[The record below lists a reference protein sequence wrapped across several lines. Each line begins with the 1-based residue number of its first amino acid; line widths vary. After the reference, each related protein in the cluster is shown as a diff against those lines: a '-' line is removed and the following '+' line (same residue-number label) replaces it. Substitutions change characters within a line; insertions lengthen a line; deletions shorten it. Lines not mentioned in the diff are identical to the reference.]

1 MIIKV
6 KNLSKNFLDGK
17 KTLNVLNNISFDVK
31 EGEIVTIKGPS
42 GSGKST
48 LLSILGTL
56 DHADSGEIFINNQS
70 LSEAIDLNRL
80 RNLNIGFVFQF
91 HNLIPEL
98 SLEENVCMPKMISK
112 EKIDKHKIKELFKI
126 FELEDRMKSFP
137 NDLSGGEKQRV
148 AVMRAIVNNPS
159 IVIADEP
166 TGNLDK
172 ENAIKMIALF
182 KKLNTKNN
190 LTFIIATHDEEI
202 FDIGHSQYILDGGDL
217 KKYKYLTL
225 CHTY

>member
-17 KTLNVLNNISFDVK
+17 KNLNVLNNISFDVK

-217 KKYKYLTL
+217 KKI
-225 CHTY
+225 

>member
-17 KTLNVLNNISFDVK
+17 KNLNVLNDISFDVK

-217 KKYKYLTL
+217 KKI
-225 CHTY
+225 

>member
-70 LSEAIDLNRL
+70 LIEVIDLNRL

-172 ENAIKMIALF
+172 ENAIKMITLF

-217 KKYKYLTL
+217 KKI
-225 CHTY
+225 

>member
-70 LSEAIDLNRL
+70 LSEAIDLNRM

-202 FDIGHSQYILDGGDL
+202 FDIGHSKYILDGGDFE
-217 KKYKYLTL
+217 KI
-225 CHTY
+225 

>member
-70 LSEAIDLNRL
+70 LSEAVDLNRM

-217 KKYKYLTL
+217 KKI
-225 CHTY
+225 

>member
-70 LSEAIDLNRL
+70 LSEVIDLNRL

-172 ENAIKMIALF
+172 ENAIKMITLF

-217 KKYKYLTL
+217 KKI
-225 CHTY
+225 

>member
-70 LSEAIDLNRL
+70 LIEVIDLNRL

-148 AVMRAIVNNPS
+148 AAMRAIVNNPS

-217 KKYKYLTL
+217 KKI
-225 CHTY
+225 

>member
-126 FELEDRMKSFP
+126 FELEDRIKSFP

-148 AVMRAIVNNPS
+148 AVMRAIVNNPL

-172 ENAIKMIALF
+172 ENAIKMITLF

-202 FDIGHSQYILDGGDL
+202 FDIGHSQYIIDGGDL
-217 KKYKYLTL
+217 KKI
-225 CHTY
+225 

>member
-70 LSEAIDLNRL
+70 LSEVVDLNRL

-217 KKYKYLTL
+217 KKI
-225 CHTY
+225 

>member
-70 LSEAIDLNRL
+70 LSEAIDLNRM

-98 SLEENVCMPKMISK
+98 SLEENVCMPRMISK

-217 KKYKYLTL
+217 KKI
-225 CHTY
+225 

>member
-6 KNLSKNFLDGK
+6 KNLSKTFRDGK
-17 KTLNVLNNISFDVK
+17 RTLHVLKDINFNIK

-56 DHADSGEIFINNQS
+56 DHADRGEIFINNKS
-70 LSEAIDLNRL
+70 LSEVSSLNKL
-80 RNLNIGFVFQF
+80 RNLNIGFIFQF

-98 SLEENVCMPKMISK
+98 SLEENVLMPRMISK
-112 EKIDKHKIKELFKI
+112 EKIDDQKIEELFNF
-126 FELEDRMKSFP
+126 FELQDRMKSFP

-148 AVMRAIVNNPS
+148 AAMRAVINNPS
-159 IVIADEP
+159 IIIADEP

-172 ENAIKMIALF
+172 ENVLKMISLF
-182 KKLNTKNN
+182 KKLNTKNK
-190 LTFIIATHDEEI
+190 LTFVVATHDKQI
-202 FDIGHSQYILDGGDL
+202 FDIGHSQYSLDGGV
-217 KKYKYLTL
+217 LTKI
-225 CHTY
+225 

>member
-70 LSEAIDLNRL
+70 LSEVIDLNRL

-112 EKIDKHKIKELFKI
+112 VKIDKHKIKELFKI

-217 KKYKYLTL
+217 KKI
-225 CHTY
+225 

>member
-70 LSEAIDLNRL
+70 LSEVIDLNRL

-217 KKYKYLTL
+217 KKI
-225 CHTY
+225 

>member
-70 LSEAIDLNRL
+70 LSEAIDLNRM

-202 FDIGHSQYILDGGDL
+202 FDIGHSQYILDGGDF
-217 KKYKYLTL
+217 KKI
-225 CHTY
+225 

>member
-112 EKIDKHKIKELFKI
+112 VKIDKHKIKELFKI

-202 FDIGHSQYILDGGDL
+202 FDIGHSQYILDGGDF
-217 KKYKYLTL
+217 KKNINT
-225 CHTY
+225 

>member
-70 LSEAIDLNRL
+70 LSEAIDLNRM
-80 RNLNIGFVFQF
+80 RNLHIGFVFQF

-98 SLEENVCMPKMISK
+98 SLEENVCMPRMISK

-217 KKYKYLTL
+217 KKI
-225 CHTY
+225 

>member
-70 LSEAIDLNRL
+70 LIEVIDLNRL

-166 TGNLDK
+166 TGNIDK

-202 FDIGHSQYILDGGDL
+202 FDIGHSQYILDRGDL
-217 KKYKYLTL
+217 KNINT
-225 CHTY
+225 